1 MLQDAFDKRMKRE
14 AEAILEGCLEEE
26 NHLWHLNDIGS
37 EKVRALNPNT
47 DGRPVARAHNFG
59 ILHSCPQIGR
69 ASRVSDL
76 IDLTLAFSMGR
87 RRTR

>member
-1 MLQDAFDKRMKRE
+1 MLQDAFDKRMQRE
-14 AEAILEGCLEEE
+14 AEAILEGFLEEA
-26 NHLWHLNDIGS
+26 NDLWHLNDIGS

-47 DGRPVARAHNFG
+47 EGRPVARAHNFG

-69 ASRVSDL
+69 AARVSDL

-87 RRTR
+87 RGTH